1 MDTMSEFWKFR
12 VNYLTVFIVVML
24 ADGMQGTH
32 LYALYSEYNYNVA
45 SLYATGFI
53 AGALTSPFIGP
64 MVDKFGRRNSAMA
77 YCALEVIINMMEQY
91 NCLIG
96 LIVSRI
102 IGGMTT
108 NLLFTVF
115 ESWVLSEHRKK
126 GFAEEEFDVILRDS
140 VVASNVSAIASGV
153 IAHYLAEHFGSVGPF
168 QGAVCCTALA
178 LFLVFYFWDENY
190 GLVSPGEKNIVEILR
205 DGVKTVKSDTRIL
218 RLGLIMGLSEGTLQ
232 TFIYL
237 WSPLLLNLTLKD
249 NFNSK
254 KAFFVDSD
262 GACGPQYGLIFGAF
276 MLFGATGGIVQPYI
290 MKKIN
295 AFLER
300 RTAIEQVVPGVS
312 PIADS
317 EDETSCGSQ
326 VVESEIS
333 FVGDDSLCESDDFRA
348 ISANIQASLCFLIG
362 SFLLAVPV
370 YLHNESA
377 YSLILLAFFGYEF
390 LIGLYLPCEGTL
402 RSIYFPDDEG
412 CTLMTLLRV
421 IVNIL
426 VAFGVLMT
434 NVIQLKSAFILC
446 SAALGLAAILQCSL
460 ITKDDW
466 LKIAGRSSSSSLDK
480 ECSVPKILVNTME
493 NNRRVS
499 KLKNE

>member
-1 MDTMSEFWKFR
+1 MSEFWKFR
-12 VNYLTVFIVVML
+12 VNYLIVFIVVML

-53 AGALTSPFIGP
+53 AGALSSPFIGP

-77 YCALEVIINMMEQY
+77 YCALEVMINMMEQY
-91 NCLIG
+91 NCLAG
-96 LIVSRI
+96 LILSRI

-126 GFAEEEFDVILRDS
+126 GFAEEEYDVILRDS

-153 IAHYLAEHFGSVGPF
+153 IAHYLAENFGSVGPF
-168 QGAVCCTALA
+168 QGAVCCTGFA
-178 LFLVFYFWDENY
+178 LFLVSYFWDENY
-190 GLVSPGEKNIVEILR
+190 GCTSPKEKNIFEILH
-205 DGVKTVKSDTRIL
+205 DGVNTVTSDTRIL
-218 RLGLIMGLSEGTLQ
+218 RLGLIMGLTEGTLQ

-237 WSPLLLNLTLKD
+237 WSPLLLHLTLQK
-249 NFNSK
+249 NFNPTE
-254 KAFFVDSD
+254 AIFVDSE
-262 GACGPQYGLIFGAF
+262 GNHEPQYGLIFGAF
-276 MLFGATGGIVQPYI
+276 MMFGALGGIAQPYI
-290 MKKIN
+290 VKKIN
-295 AFLER
+295 AVLESR
-300 RTAIEQVVPGVS
+300 LVTEQLPLPDVS

-326 VVESEIS
+326 TLTEVS
-333 FVGDDSLCESDDFRA
+333 FTDDDTLSHVSNDFRST
-348 ISANIQASLCFLIG
+348 SANIQATLCFIVG
-362 SFLLAVPV
+362 SVLLAAPV
-370 YLHNESA
+370 YLQDESSF
-377 YSLILLAFFGYEF
+377 SLILLAFFGYEF
-390 LIGLYLPCEGTL
+390 LIGVYLPCEGTL

-434 NVIQLKSAFILC
+434 NVIELKLAFILC
-446 SAALGLAAILQCSL
+446 SGALALAAILQCSL
-460 ITKDDW
+460 VTKEDW
-466 LKIAGRSSSSSLDK
+466 LKIVGCSSSISVEK
-480 ECSVPKILVNTME
+480 RCSVPKVLIEAME
-493 NNRRVS
+493 S
-499 KLKNE
+499 DMLIKLKEE

>member
-1 MDTMSEFWKFR
+1 MSEFWKFR

-53 AGALTSPFIGP
+53 AGALSSPFIGP
-64 MVDKFGRRNSAMA
+64 MVDKFGRRNSAIA
-77 YCALEVIINMMEQY
+77 YCALEFMINMMEQY

-96 LIVSRI
+96 LILSRI
-102 IGGMTT
+102 IGGVTT

-126 GFAEEEFDVILRDS
+126 GFAEEDYDVILRDS

-153 IAHYLAEHFGSVGPF
+153 IAHYLAEKYGSVGPF
-168 QGAVCCTALA
+168 QGAVCCTGLA
-178 LFLVFYFWDENY
+178 LLLVAYFWDENY
-190 GLVSPGEKNIVEILR
+190 GCATPGEKNICDILR

-218 RLGLIMGLSEGTLQ
+218 RLGLIMGLTEGTLQ

-237 WSPLLLNLTLKD
+237 WSPLLLHLTLQKS
-249 NFNSK
+249 FNPT
-254 KAFFVDSD
+254 KAFFVDNEGD
-262 GACGPQYGLIFGAF
+262 CGPQYGLIFGAF
-276 MLFGATGGIVQPYI
+276 MMFGALGGIAQPYI
-290 MKKIN
+290 VKKIN
-295 AFLER
+295 TFLQSR
-300 RTAIEQVVPGVS
+300 LVPEQPLPDVS
-312 PIADS
+312 PITDS

-326 VVESEIS
+326 LVESEMS
-333 FVGDDSLCESDDFRA
+333 FAGDDSLSCASDDFRSV
-348 ISANIQASLCFLIG
+348 SANIQATLCFIIG
-362 SFLLAVPV
+362 SILLATPV
-370 YLHNESA
+370 YLQSESS

-390 LIGLYLPCEGTL
+390 LIGVYLPCEGTL

-434 NVIQLKSAFILC
+434 NIIELKSAFVLC
-446 SAALGLAAILQCSL
+446 SAALALAAILQCSL
-460 ITKDDW
+460 VPKNDW
-466 LKIAGRSSSSSLDK
+466 LKIIGCNGSSSSIDK
-480 ECSVPKILVNTME
+480 SCYVPNMLIETTEE
-493 NNRRVS
+493 NMIA
-499 KLKNE
+499 KLKEE